1 MASKPFD
8 VVENHLKFAGV
19 YGRSKLPC

>member
-8 VVENHLKFAGV
+8 VVENHLKFAEV